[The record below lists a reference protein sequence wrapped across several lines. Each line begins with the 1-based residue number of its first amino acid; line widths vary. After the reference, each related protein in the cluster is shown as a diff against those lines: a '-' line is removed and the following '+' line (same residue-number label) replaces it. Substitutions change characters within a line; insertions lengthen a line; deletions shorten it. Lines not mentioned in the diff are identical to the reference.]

1 MSNKQ
6 KIDAGTIGL
15 RLSPYWWAFVIRGI
29 FFILFDVFFVLYPAS
44 ARSLFSVTYRTFFL
58 VEAAVTL
65 SKGILFCFMI
75 VENKCELMIF
85 SILNAGSVLVGVRN
99 FLAIIS
105 PVASAEGTILILS
118 LWMISVG
125 INQLSLAWLVF
136 WVRPS
141 GYSGSGF
148 IWWIVMTVMTFL
160 IACGGNLEGKIGTI
174 VLILGMCLAMYG
186 VQLIFFGVG
195 LLRTYGNGD
204 SPVTATSTTIDV

>member
-1 MSNKQ
+1 MMSNNEK
-6 KIDAGTIGL
+6 KIRALTISL

-65 SKGILFCFMI
+65 SKGILVCFMI
-75 VENKCELMIF
+75 VENKCTLMIF

-105 PVASAEGTILILS
+105 PDASDEGTILILS

-125 INQLSLAWLVF
+125 INQLSLAWLV
-136 WVRPS
+136 RPS
-141 GYSGSGF
+141 DYFGSSFMGLIGMSF
-148 IWWIVMTVMTFL
+148 IVR
-160 IACGGNLEGKIGTI
+160 NLEGNIGTI
-174 VLILGMCLAMYG
+174 VLFLVYMKI
-186 VQLIFFGVG
+186 
-195 LLRTYGNGD
+195 
-204 SPVTATSTTIDV
+204 SPD